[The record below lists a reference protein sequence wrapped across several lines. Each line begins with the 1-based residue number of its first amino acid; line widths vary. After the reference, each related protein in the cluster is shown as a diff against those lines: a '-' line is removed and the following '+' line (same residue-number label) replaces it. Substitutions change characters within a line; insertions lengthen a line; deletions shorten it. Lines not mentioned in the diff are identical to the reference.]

1 MKCVVSQAKKVFL
14 ILLMLCDQLAL
25 LVIFGAKRG

>member
-14 ILLMLCDQLAL
+14 ILLMLRDQLAL
-25 LVIFGAKRG
+25 SVIFGAKRG

>member
-14 ILLMLCDQLAL
+14 ILLMPRDQLAL
-25 LVIFGAKRG
+25 LAIFGAKRG

>member
-14 ILLMLCDQLAL
+14 ILLMLRDQLAL